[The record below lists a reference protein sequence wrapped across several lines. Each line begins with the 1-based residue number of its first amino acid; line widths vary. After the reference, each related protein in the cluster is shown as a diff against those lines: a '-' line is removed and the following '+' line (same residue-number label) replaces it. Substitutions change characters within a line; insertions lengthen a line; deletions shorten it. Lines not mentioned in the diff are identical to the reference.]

1 MLVGAQG
8 AAEGV
13 LAEDVPG
20 MAVLQV
26 PPQHA
31 PVVVDIDVFI
41 PGAVQLP
48 AAQRFKV
55 PAGPQGG
62 QRPRHGAGPAGLVHQ
77 HGLHHAGLVQPGG
90 QRLGIGHGGG
100 EHHGVGAA
108 RGPACPQQVYQHL
121 VGRVADIQ
129 IGFHACAS
137 SSLTGGKW
145 MRPQPAAH
153 SGMVR
158 SLLVTS
164 KANSVT
170 GLSRQTAWR
179 SAPSKISR

>member
-1 MLVGAQG
+1 
-8 AAEGV
+8 
-13 LAEDVPG
+13 

-26 PPQHA
+26 AAQYA
-31 PVVVDIDVFI
+31 PVVVDIDI
-41 PGAVQLP
+41 PVLLDVQLP
-48 AAQRFKV
+48 AAQFFKGA
-55 PAGPQGG
+55 AGTQGS
-62 QRPRHGAGPAGLVHQ
+62 QRPRDGTGPAGFVHQ
-77 HGLHHAGLVQPGG
+77 HRAHNTGGIQPPAKRFGG
-90 QRLGIGHGGG
+90 GHGGG
-100 EHHGVGAA
+100 KHHGMGLSFRAA
-108 RGPACPQQVYQHL
+108 GPQQVYEHL

-129 IGFHACAS
+129 IGLHTSAS

-145 MRPQPAAH
+145 MRPQPEAH